1 MQGTLLMVQAMDKV
15 SIATPMEQYTKDNG
29 KMIDEMEKVLTLGQM
44 ATSMQE
50 STPTA
55 NKKAAAL

>member
-1 MQGTLLMVQAMDKV
+1 MAQAMDKV
-15 SIATPMEQYTKDNG
+15 SIATPMEQCTKDNG
-29 KMIDEMEKVLTLGQM
+29 KMIDEMEKDLTLGQM

-55 NKKAAAL
+55 SKKAVAL

>member
-1 MQGTLLMVQAMDKV
+1 MWGTLLMVQAMDKV
-15 SIATPMEQYTKDNG
+15 SIATPMEQYTKDFG

-50 STPTA
+50 STSTA
-55 NKKAAAL
+55 NMKAAAL

>member
-1 MQGTLLMVQAMDKV
+1 MAQAMDKV
-15 SIATPMEQYTKDNG
+15 SIATPMEQCTKDNG
-29 KMIDEMEKVLTLGQM
+29 KMIDEMEKDLTLGLM

-50 STPTA
+50 STPTV

>member
-1 MQGTLLMVQAMDKV
+1 MAQAMDRV
-15 SIATPMEQYTKDNG
+15 SIATKMEQYTKDNG
-29 KMIDEMEKVLTLGQM
+29 KMIDEMEKDLTLGQM

>member
-15 SIATPMEQYTKDNG
+15 STATPMEQYTKDNG

-55 NKKAAAL
+55 SKKAAAL